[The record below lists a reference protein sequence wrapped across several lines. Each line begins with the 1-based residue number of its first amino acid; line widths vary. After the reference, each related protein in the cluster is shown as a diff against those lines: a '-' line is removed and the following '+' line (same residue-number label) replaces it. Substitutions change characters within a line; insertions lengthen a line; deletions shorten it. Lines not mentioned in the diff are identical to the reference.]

1 MPVITEEL
9 TLKHRELLYSRLRG
23 VKSRLSEFS
32 FANLYLFRKSH
43 NYRFVDHD
51 GCLRIT
57 GLTLDRKNFFLPLCE
72 KSEPDIDFLKML
84 IETEGIIYPVPEEW
98 LSMFNPDEF
107 SITHDEN
114 DSDYIYLT
122 EKIASFAGRKLHSK
136 RNLLKQ
142 FHEIHGGYGEPIT
155 KSNVDAAIGIVK
167 EWSSSLSGE
176 ASADSSEAAEALN
189 LFSEL
194 NLEGMLFFSDDKPVG
209 YILGEE
215 LTDDTHV
222 LHFAKALVGYK
233 GVYQFIFNEYA
244 KSLSGKCKYLNFEQ
258 DLGLQSLRQAKSSY
272 NPEYMEKKYRISL
285 KK

>member
-1 MPVITEEL
+1 MAELIEEL
-9 TLKHRELLYSRLRG
+9 SISHREKLYSRLRS

-32 FANLYLFRKSH
+32 FANLYLFRNSH
-43 NYRFVDHD
+43 KYKFVDHD

-57 GLTLDRKNFFLPLCE
+57 GLTLDKKNFFLPLCE

-98 LSMFNPDEF
+98 LPLFSHDEF
-107 SITHDEN
+107 LITHDEN

-122 EKIASFAGRKLHSK
+122 ENIASFAGRKLHSK

-142 FHEIHGGYGEPIT
+142 FHEIHGGHGEPIT
-155 KSNVDAAIGIVK
+155 KENADAAIKIVH
-167 EWSSSLSGE
+167 EWSSSLPAES
-176 ASADSSEAAEALN
+176 SADSTEAIEALN
-189 LFSEL
+189 LFEEL
-194 NLEGMLFFSDDKPVG
+194 NLEGMIFFSDNTPIG

-222 LHFAKALVGYK
+222 LHFAKTVQGYK
-233 GVYQFIFNEYA
+233 GSYQFIFNEYA
-244 KSLSGKCKYLNFEQ
+244 KSLVGKCKYLNFEQ
-258 DLGLQSLRQAKSSY
+258 DLGLQSLRQAKNSY

-285 KK
+285 K